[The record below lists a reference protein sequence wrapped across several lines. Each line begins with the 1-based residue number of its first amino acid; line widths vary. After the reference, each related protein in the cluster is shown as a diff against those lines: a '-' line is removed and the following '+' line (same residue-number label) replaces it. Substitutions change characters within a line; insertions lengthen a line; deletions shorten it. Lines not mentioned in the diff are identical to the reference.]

1 MWGKT
6 VSCEKQGRGD
16 VVRHCDPT
24 KVDFN
29 HNKNVRVKTASSQI
43 PFVAD
48 SSIQDK
54 NVMKAEILHTEF
66 IVQHNI
72 SINTA
77 ELLNKLYSEMF
88 PDSKIVKNNH
98 CSRTKTTCILNN
110 ALAPELKGYLCDFI
124 KNEPYSLVNA
134 GSNDSSVKKMNA
146 TCALIFDVNR
156 SKTVDFR
163 FFDMCTTTG
172 EDCSKAQTLFD
183 AIDQALKKQ
192 EVTWGNCISLG
203 VANTNTNVG
212 EHNSI
217 KLKENKS
224 IFIAGCNCHLVHLAA
239 GQRGKA
245 YANISGFD
253 MEEHQVDIYYY
264 FKKSTRRKGIL
275 KQYVE
280 FVGEEYDAI
289 IRFVQTRWLSLE
301 LCCKK
306 ESKKYEGLKSMF
318 ESRPNDSN
326 KEDTG
331 IESKQ

>member
-1 MWGKT
+1 M
-6 VSCEKQGRGD
+6 
-16 VVRHCDPT
+16 RHCDPT
-24 KVDFN
+24 KVDSN
-29 HNKNVRVKTASSQI
+29 HNKNARAKTVSSQI

-77 ELLNKLYSEMF
+77 EHLNKLYSKMF
-88 PDSKIVKNNH
+88 PDSKIVKKFH

-110 ALAPELKGYLCDFI
+110 ALAPELNGYLCDFM
-124 KNEPYSLVNA
+124 KNEPYSLVND

-146 TCALIFDVNR
+146 TC
-156 SKTVDFR
+156 
-163 FFDMCTTTG
+163 G
-172 EDCSKAQTLFD
+172 
-183 AIDQALKKQ
+183 
-192 EVTWGNCISLG
+192 
-203 VANTNTNVG
+203 
-212 EHNSI
+212 
-217 KLKENKS
+217 
-224 IFIAGCNCHLVHLAA
+224 
-239 GQRGKA
+239 GKA

-275 KQYVE
+275 KEYVE

-306 ESKKYEGLKSMF
+306 ESKSTK
-318 ESRPNDSN
+318 D
-326 KEDTG
+326 
-331 IESKQ
+331 

>member
-1 MWGKT
+1 MIRVNFIVYHVEKLFRAKNKEEATLGDIATQQKWTHNKYVRAKT
-6 VSCEKQGRGD
+6 V
-16 VVRHCDPT
+16 
-24 KVDFN
+24 
-29 HNKNVRVKTASSQI
+29 SSQI

-77 ELLNKLYSEMF
+77 EHLNKLYSKMF
-88 PDSKIVKNNH
+88 PDSKIVKKSH

-110 ALAPELKGYLCDFI
+110 ALSPELKGYLCDFM
-124 KNEPYSLVNA
+124 KNEPYSLVNE

-203 VANTNTNVG
+203 VDNTNTNVG

-217 KLKENKS
+217 KSRALKENKS

-239 GQRGKA
+239 GQGGKCTPIFPDLIWK
-245 YANISGFD
+245 N
-253 MEEHQVDIYYY
+253 
-264 FKKSTRRKGIL
+264 TR
-275 KQYVE
+275 
-280 FVGEEYDAI
+280 
-289 IRFVQTRWLSLE
+289 
-301 LCCKK
+301 
-306 ESKKYEGLKSMF
+306 
-318 ESRPNDSN
+318 
-326 KEDTG
+326 
-331 IESKQ
+331 